1 MPEVPELH
9 GGPGM
14 RRLLEVLAQGAPAPP
29 EPKRF
34 DETTPD
40 GLVRLVLEPDG
51 TCAVDVDHFGAEAD
65 DGIARAEE
73 AIKTLY
79 NRATGLPPAKTDE
92 EEDR

>member
-1 MPEVPELH
+1 MPEAPELH
-9 GGPGM
+9 SGPGM
-14 RRLLEVLAQGAPAPP
+14 QRLLEVLAQGTPAPP

-51 TCAVDVDHFGAEAD
+51 ACTVDIDHFGAEAE
-65 DGIARAEE
+65 DGVDRAEE
-73 AIKTLY
+73 SIKTLY
-79 NRATGLPPAKTDE
+79 NRATGLPAPKADE